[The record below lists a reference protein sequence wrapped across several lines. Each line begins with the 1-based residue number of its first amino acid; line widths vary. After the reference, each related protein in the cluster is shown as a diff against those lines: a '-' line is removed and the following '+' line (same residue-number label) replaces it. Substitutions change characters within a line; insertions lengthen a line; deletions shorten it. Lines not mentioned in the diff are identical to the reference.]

1 MLLSMLG
8 TVFHNNLE
16 NKENKSRVFSSCEKH
31 GDPEKYLPTS
41 GVPYLLHDGY
51 KYWLFLKPIG
61 QSASYNC

>member
-16 NKENKSRVFSSCEKH
+16 NKENKSRVFSSCEKR

-41 GVPYLLHDGY
+41 WGTLP
-51 KYWLFLKPIG
+51 
-61 QSASYNC
+61 ASRRIQILCVFEIS